1 MGNTAKRPQ
10 KARPK
15 HQPDTLGLNHAVPT
29 QCRLLCAQAGARHG
43 CVPVQARTAAW
54 GCTARAPVYSTAH
67 AVQYSLYNDTPTD
80 LPSIRPHVACHVRG
94 PRREL
99 AVVMAHLPPQQKS
112 VRPNNGVLQ
121 CVRTSA
127 HHVRTCAHVSPQAAT
142 TCTAHGIRP
151 ARTAC
156 RPRTCGSRSGRSVCT
171 RSQAC
176 GKCRDQSTCGKWA
189 AQTSSRS
196 AHAGCASATRTGR
209 TSSSPQSRTIGA

>member
-112 VRPNNGVLQ
+112 VRPNNGVLH
-121 CVRTSA
+121 TM
-127 HHVRTCAHVSPQAAT
+127 CAHVPMSV
-142 TCTAHGIRP
+142 H
-151 ARTAC
+151 
-156 RPRTCGSRSGRSVCT
+156 RPRPPVQHTASDLLEQLVGRERVVHEAVDQCAPAHRRVESAEIKVPAESGRHKRQAGALT
-171 RSQAC
+171 R
-176 GKCRDQSTCGKWA
+176 A
-189 AQTSSRS
+189 APRR
-196 AHAGCASATRTGR
+196 HALAGQVVVLSPGR
-209 TSSSPQSRTIGA
+209 